1 MMGMGTLEVL
11 VILLVAFVFLGP
23 KKMID
28 GAKFLGKLFLQVRQI
43 VDEIP
48 KIDLSEDKIVEENEA
63 KYSCDRE
70 GIDNSSATCDSIR
83 QTEVFSEGPV
93 SFKAEKSYK
102 NSEKSTKILDFTV
115 ENTVKNTVVKIYQ
128 KIHLKK
134 WRLFLKNS
142 RNSMK

>member
-102 NSEKSTKILDFTV
+102 NSELSGSSEVDATSSEEERLD
-115 ENTVKNTVVKIYQ
+115 
-128 KIHLKK
+128 
-134 WRLFLKNS
+134 
-142 RNSMK
+142 